1 MSLTDR
7 VMFHAGCVL
16 GSVPG
21 IQLGAN
27 GKREWEGGSRHDGV
41 NAGEA
46 PGDKTLGLKKEHNI
60 RLHFKAP
67 PILAALLLLMLSVN

>member
-7 VMFHAGCVL
+7 VTFHAGCVL

-21 IQLGAN
+21 IQLGVN
-27 GKREWEGGSRHDGV
+27 RKGNWKGGSRHDGV
-41 NAGEA
+41 NAGEV
-46 PGDKTLGLKKEHNI
+46 PGDETLGLIKEHNI

-67 PILAALLLLMLSVN
+67 SILAALLLLMLSVN